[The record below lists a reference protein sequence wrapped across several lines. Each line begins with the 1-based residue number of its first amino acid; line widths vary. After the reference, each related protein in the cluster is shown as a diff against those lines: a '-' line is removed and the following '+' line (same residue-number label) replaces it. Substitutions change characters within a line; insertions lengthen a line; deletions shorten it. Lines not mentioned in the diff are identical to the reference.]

1 MESSGVFFP
10 NVWQF
15 SERWKSNPHYHQ
27 VGWQKNAQRKRSDNY
42 GFDKFIFYANCTPH
56 KNQAAYLIN
65 EKNGPRKA
73 ARIFV

>member
-1 MESSGVFFP
+1 MFGSFLKGGKAIRTIIK
-10 NVWQF
+10 WAGKK
-15 SERWKSNPHYHQ
+15 RTA
-27 VGWQKNAQRKRSDNY
+27 QKSDNY

>member
-1 MESSGVFFP
+1 MFGSFLKGGKANALSSSGLA
-10 NVWQF
+10 
-15 SERWKSNPHYHQ
+15 
-27 VGWQKNAQRKRSDNY
+27 KNAQRKRSDNY

-65 EKNGPRKA
+65 EKNGPRKT

>member
-1 MESSGVFFP
+1 MFGSFLKGGKAIRTIIK
-10 NVWQF
+10 WAG
-15 SERWKSNPHYHQ
+15 K
-27 VGWQKNAQRKRSDNY
+27 KNAQRKRSDNY

-65 EKNGPRKA
+65 EKNGPHKA

>member
-1 MESSGVFFP
+1 MLA
-10 NVWQF
+10 
-15 SERWKSNPHYHQ
+15 
-27 VGWQKNAQRKRSDNY
+27 KNAQRKRSDNY

-65 EKNGPRKA
+65 EKNGPHKA